1 MSARM
6 KALRNRGDIESVT
19 ENDEYLY
26 MGFRPSSKD
35 LLNIVKTAPN
45 LKVIYVPKSYF
56 KTLSKSMVMML
67 DMKEIQVK
75 AEGVQNNEKIRSCY
89 ILDDEPISELDV
101 QDTPEDQTQDKIE
114 EGNKEETNTEYG
126 NVISP
131 GENETPSGE

>member
-6 KALRNRGDIESVT
+6 KALRKREDIESVT

-26 MGFRPSSKD
+26 IGFRPSSKD
-35 LLNIVKTAPN
+35 VLDIVKTATK

-75 AEGVQNNEKIRSCY
+75 AEGVQNNENIKSCY
-89 ILDDEPISELDV
+89 ILDNEPISE
-101 QDTPEDQTQDKIE
+101 PNSEDQAQDKIE
-114 EGNKEETNTEYG
+114 DEGKGEINSEHE
-126 NVISP
+126 NVLSP
-131 GENETPSGE
+131 GEDETHSGE